1 MPNAPLTIQQC
12 ANWKIVHLNKHDKM
26 MISLSLCIYICVYIY
41 MYIYIYSVYLL
52 VTLLKLVVS
61 QKENYQ
67 KVTGL

>member
-26 MISLSLCIYICVYIY
+26 MISLSLYIYVYIYICV
-41 MYIYIYSVYLL
+41 YIYSVYLL